1 MISSIDTLTQF
12 DLHSNNPEL
21 FSNVKTIL
29 ESRDQESIRNF
40 YNYVKKV
47 CEDKTKMNTSVTDSQ
62 FDKKLT
68 DNIHQFW
75 NNYYTFYDNGN
86 HKNFFTY

>member
-1 MISSIDTLTQF
+1 MISSIDNF

-21 FSNVKTIL
+21 FHNVKTIL
-29 ESRDQESIRNF
+29 ESRNQESIRNF
-40 YNYVKKV
+40 YNYVKQV
-47 CEDKTKMNTSVTDSQ
+47 CEDKTKMNTTVTDSQ

-75 NNYYTFYDNGN
+75 NNYYTFYDNGT